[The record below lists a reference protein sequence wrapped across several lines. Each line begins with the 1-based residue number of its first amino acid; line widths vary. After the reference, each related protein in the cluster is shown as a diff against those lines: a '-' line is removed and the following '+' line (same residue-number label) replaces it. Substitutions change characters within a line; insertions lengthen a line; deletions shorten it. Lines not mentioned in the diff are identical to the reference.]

1 MQAHDD
7 IVKAILSSLP
17 TSGSGDKDGL
27 PSFEQAVYQAENFIR
42 AIDWSQ
48 PWLIALVAFH
58 VTSFLALILSRNK
71 HDLLSG
77 LLFFFI
83 FLACLSQ
90 PLNAF
95 LSSNWEQFAS
105 ANYFD
110 DSGLFLATVY
120 SLPLIINC
128 ILALVL
134 VLRATCT
141 MLVSVKR
148 KQLERQVKAK
158 KSAKK
163 ND

>member
-27 PSFEQAVYQAENFIR
+27 PSFEQAIYQAENFIR

-71 HDLLSG
+71 HDLLSV
-77 LLFFFI
+77 

-120 SLPLIINC
+120 SLPLIINS

>member
-1 MQAHDD
+1 MQAQDD

-17 TSGSGDKDGL
+17 TSGSGDQEGL
-27 PSFEQAVYQAENFIR
+27 PSFEHAIFQAENFIR
-42 AIDWSQ
+42 A
-48 PWLIALVAFH
+48 
-58 VTSFLALILSRNK
+58 
-71 HDLLSG
+71 
-77 LLFFFI
+77 
-83 FLACLSQ
+83 
-90 PLNAF
+90 PLNGF
-95 LSSNWEQFAS
+95 LSNNWEQFAS

-120 SLPLIINC
+120 SLPLIINSM
-128 ILALVL
+128 LALVL

-148 KQLERQVKAK
+148 KQLETQVKAK

>member
-1 MQAHDD
+1 MQSQHD
-7 IVKAILSSLP
+7 IVKAILGSLKNP
-17 TSGSGDKDGL
+17 GSGEHDAL
-27 PSFEQAVYQAENFIR
+27 PSFEQAIFQAENFIR

-48 PWLIALVAFH
+48 PWLLGLVTFH
-58 VTSFLALILSRNK
+58 VTSFLVLIMSRNK
-71 HDLLSG
+71 HNLLSG
-77 LLFFFI
+77 LLFFYL

-90 PLNAF
+90 PLNQF
-95 LSSNWEQFAS
+95 LSNNWDQFAS

-120 SLPLIINC
+120 SLPLIINS

-148 KQLERQVKAK
+148 KQLERQAKAKK
-158 KSAKK
+158 KSAKQE
-163 ND
+163 